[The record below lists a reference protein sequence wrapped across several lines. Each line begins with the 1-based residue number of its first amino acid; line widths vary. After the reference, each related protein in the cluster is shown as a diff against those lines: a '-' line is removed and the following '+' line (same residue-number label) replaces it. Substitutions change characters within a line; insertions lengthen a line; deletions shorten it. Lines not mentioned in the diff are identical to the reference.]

1 MAKRRE
7 SGENEV
13 SLFPFLSI
21 LACLI
26 GALVLMIVVLV
37 LAQAQKADGRTIEE
51 IKMAQDVQQMT
62 KELQERE
69 KLDAVLKEKMA
80 ILEKLEEEAKK
91 KEQELARIRNL
102 LNQSK
107 EKQEENKMMS
117 QKLAKELDDLIG
129 EIAGLKKQ
137 MAESKKEIALLLA
150 EIEKRQLPMRKAPPV
165 VVRPPGRIL
174 PEGTKVYFVEASGSS
189 LRVINAWGADYT
201 FSAKEEVVRT
211 DATYRHFLTEVA
223 KNKDARIVFLTRGD
237 GAAATDAGMGHAQN
251 DYGIRAAQIAVPGQG
266 ELQLDFPERLRG
278 TLPPPPNAPPAPP
291 APQPQPK

>member
-1 MAKRRE
+1 MAKRRQG
-7 SGENEV
+7 GENEV

-37 LAQAQKADGRTIEE
+37 IAQAGKADGRTAEE
-51 IKMAQDVQQMT
+51 IRMAQDFIRMK
-62 KELQERE
+62 KEIEDRE
-69 KLDAVLKEKMA
+69 KLDALLKEKMA
-80 ILEKLEEEAKK
+80 LLEKLEQESTT
-91 KEQELARIRNL
+91 KEQQLARIRNL

-107 EKQEENKMMS
+107 DIQEQNKAMS

-129 EIAGLKKQ
+129 EITGLRKQ
-137 MAESKKEIALLLA
+137 ITESRKEIEALLA
-150 EIEKRQLPMRKAPPV
+150 EIKKRQLPDTKAPPV
-165 VVRPPGRIL
+165 LVRPPGRPL
-174 PEGTKVYFVEASGSS
+174 PDGTKVYFVEASGSS
-189 LRVINAWGADYT
+189 LRLIDAWGKDYT

-223 KNKDARIVFLTRGD
+223 KNKEARIIYLTRGD

-278 TLPPPPNAPPAPP
+278 TLPPPPANP
-291 APQPQPK
+291 